1 MGRGLST
8 TGASQEGPAS
18 IFLCVRLWE
27 WGVLP
32 LNTPCLLLGVPTA
45 EERVV
50 GLLGDRG
57 PHLELESR
65 SVLDM
70 VLSDFF
76 LLLAQPLL
84 ISLQAEF
91 TVN

>member
-1 MGRGLST
+1 MRGK
-8 TGASQEGPAS
+8 
-18 IFLCVRLWE
+18 
-27 WGVLP
+27 
-32 LNTPCLLLGVPTA
+32 
-45 EERVV
+45 
-50 GLLGDRG
+50 G
-57 PHLELESR
+57 PHLELESC